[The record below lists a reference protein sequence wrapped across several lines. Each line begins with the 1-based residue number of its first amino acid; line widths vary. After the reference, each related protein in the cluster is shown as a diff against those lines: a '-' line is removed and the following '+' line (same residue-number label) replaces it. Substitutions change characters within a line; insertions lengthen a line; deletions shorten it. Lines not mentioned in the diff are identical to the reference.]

1 VAEPITSRRRQ
12 QTAVAKPEEWA
23 EGHPCADWLD
33 LGDTGEAQQDALGVW
48 GRACDDSWVRNR
60 RGPTRCPTSGQ
71 TDSYKPTAKGRRAGR
86 ESEEF
91 VVLMTPGETSEEERG
106 STSVTLEEEG
116 TCEGMPSSL
125 RAWRS
130 NNPLRVKARRLQDKL
145 FMAAKSAPK
154 RRFHALY
161 DRIYRGDVLWEAWEA
176 VRRNKGAAGVDGVRL
191 VHVERR
197 GVQRFLQ
204 ELQDDLKAG
213 RYRSKPV
220 LRRYIPKAGG
230 KQRPLGIPTVRDRVV
245 QMAAK
250 IVLQPIFEADFKDC
264 SHGFRPGRSA
274 TDAKEQIRLVGG
286 RGHRFVIDGDIQSF
300 FDTIDQDL
308 LMDLLRERISC
319 RRTLKL
325 IRQWLQAGVAE
336 DGRVVRSTLGTPQG
350 GVISPLLAN
359 VFLNVLDRTWEER
372 CSHLGVLVRYADD
385 FVVLCR
391 RKSQANEALRRLK
404 GIFAGLRLKLH
415 PEKTRLVETGVGKEG
430 FEFLGCHFRIVK
442 SRFKGRTYLFRWPS
456 EKSMKAIRTSV
467 REITDR
473 RRLAGVK
480 DVREV
485 VRDLTPV
492 LRGWGNYFRTGN
504 ASDKFV
510 QVDSYVWRRL
520 VRFVTRRGGQRRVKR
535 GGKPVKWSDW
545 PHKRFVKEFGLHQ
558 LRGTIRYPGKARLS

>member
-1 VAEPITSRRRQ
+1 MSRRRQ
-12 QTAVAKPEEWA
+12 QTAVAHKPEEWG
-23 EGHPCADWLD
+23 EGSACADLRPD
-33 LGDTGEAQQDALGVW
+33 LGASGEAQQDTPGVM
-48 GRACDDSWVRNR
+48 GRACGESWMRNR
-60 RGPTRCPTSGQ
+60 RGPTRCPASGQ
-71 TDSYKPTAKGRRAGR
+71 TDSYKPSAKWRRAGR

-91 VVLMTPGETSEEERG
+91 IVLRRPGETSEEGRG

-116 TCEGMPSSL
+116 TCEGMPSSP

-130 NNPLRVKARRLQDKL
+130 NNPLRVKVRSLQDKL
-145 FMAAKSAPK
+145 FMAAKSAPR

-161 DRIYRGDVLWEAWEA
+161 DRIHRGDVLWEAWES
-176 VRRNKGAAGVDGVRL
+176 VRRNKGAAGVDGVSLR
-191 VHVERR
+191 HVERR
-197 GVQRFLQ
+197 GVQEFLR

-213 RYRSKPV
+213 KYRSKPV

-250 IVLQPIFEADFKDC
+250 IVLEPIFEADFKDC

-286 RGHRFVIDGDIQSF
+286 RGHRFVIDGDIKSF

-308 LMDLLRERISC
+308 LMDLLRERISD

-325 IRQWLQAGVAE
+325 IRQWLQAGVVE
-336 DGRVVRSTLGTPQG
+336 DGRVERSALGTPQG

-359 VFLNVLDRTWEER
+359 VVLNVLDRTWEER
-372 CSHLGVLVRYADD
+372 FSHLGVLVRYADD

-391 RKSQANEALRRLK
+391 RQSQANEALRRLNEV
-404 GIFAGLRLKLH
+404 FAGLRLELH

-442 SRFKGRTYLFRWPS
+442 SRFKGRSYLFRWPS
-456 EKSMKAIRTSV
+456 EKSMKAIRTRV
-467 REITDR
+467 TELTDR

-480 DVREV
+480 DVRTV
-485 VRDLTPV
+485 VEALNPV

-504 ASDKFV
+504 ASKKFN
-510 QVDSYVWRRL
+510 QLDSYVWRRL
-520 VRFVTRRGGQRRVKR
+520 VRYMSRRGGQRRKKVKKR
-535 GGKPVKWSDW
+535 PFNPKEWSQE
-545 PHKRFVKEFGLHQ
+545 RFVTDFGLHQ
-558 LRGTIRYPGKARLS
+558 LRGTIRYPGQAR